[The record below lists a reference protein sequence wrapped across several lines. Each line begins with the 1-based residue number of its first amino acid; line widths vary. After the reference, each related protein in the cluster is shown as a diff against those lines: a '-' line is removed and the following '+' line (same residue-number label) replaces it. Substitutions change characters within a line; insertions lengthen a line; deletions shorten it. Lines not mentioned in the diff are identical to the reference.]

1 MSRISRV
8 LLWIGAVCFI
18 IGALAFIVALIN
30 GFQIRGATTLEDEAY
45 FTERYTINQLT
56 GIVFVIISLA
66 LVGIGRYRAKKEE
79 EKRRL

>member
-30 GFQIRGATTLEDEAY
+30 GFQIRGATTLEDEASQKD
-45 FTERYTINQLT
+45 IQ
-56 GIVFVIISLA
+56 
-66 LVGIGRYRAKKEE
+66 
-79 EKRRL
+79 

>member
-1 MSRISRV
+1 MSRTSRV
-8 LLWIGAVCFI
+8 LFWIGAVCFI

-56 GIVFVIISLA
+56 GIVFVIIGLA

-79 EKRRL
+79 RG